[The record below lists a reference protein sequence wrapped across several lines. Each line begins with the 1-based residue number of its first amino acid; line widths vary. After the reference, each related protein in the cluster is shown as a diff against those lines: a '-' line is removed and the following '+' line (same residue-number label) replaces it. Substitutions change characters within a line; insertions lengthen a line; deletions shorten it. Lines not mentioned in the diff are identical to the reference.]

1 MKIMTQVKRF
11 GAKPAVFGAAVM
23 TASGFALADSAEAVA
38 AIKGSLTDVNT
49 IGWTV
54 VGVLAGIMVFRLI
67 KRVL

>member
-1 MKIMTQVKRF
+1 MKHMNQVKRF
-11 GAKPAVFGAAVM
+11 CAKPAVFGAAAM
-23 TASGFALADSAEAVA
+23 AASGLALADSAEAVT
-38 AIKGSLTDVNT
+38 AIKGSLVDVNT

>member
-1 MKIMTQVKRF
+1 MKFMNQANRHR
-11 GAKPAVFGAAVM
+11 AKLAVVGSAM
-23 TASGFALADSAEAVA
+23 ALVSSQAFADSAEAVT

-49 IGWTV
+49 IGWAV

>member
-1 MKIMTQVKRF
+1 MKIMSQVKRF
-11 GAKPAVFGAAVM
+11 GAKPAAFGAAVM
-23 TASGFALADSAEAVA
+23 TASAFALADSAEAVT
-38 AIKGSLTDVNT
+38 AIKGSLVEVNT